1 MFLERWGLKSLAC
14 EVMDHA
20 RPLFPLAAQMMMVG
34 LPLFKSAPFGK
45 DYAALMDTLGDEEH
59 LVLFSDYLQER
70 GA

>member
-1 MFLERWGLKSLAC
+1 
-14 EVMDHA
+14 
-20 RPLFPLAAQMMMVG
+20 MMMVG